1 MFSKLATRQPK
12 NLRKSLTNSKF
23 EEIPPPP
30 SVKKVGFFPV
40 MIAFIT
46 DVDILSRANVY
57 T

>member
-1 MFSKLATRQPK
+1 MFSKLATRQPE
-12 NLRKSLTNSKF
+12 NLRKSLTNAKF
-23 EEIPPPP
+23 EEIPLPLP
-30 SVKKVGFFPV
+30 VKKAGFFPV